1 MLKEKLSGK
10 LVKSIIAPHDALK
23 AAGVSGPLLSMDAS
37 WYRAMDG
44 DKEIVKMASFA
55 FLLSDGGKPI
65 QVQAEFEK
73 GEFKTTTKDL
83 SSEMGDVN
91 EEGEFLDS
99 VKLMD
104 DASAVEKIEKNTRV
118 QTAMKK
124 ARHLRLAS
132 LSFILF
138 DDIYEAPVWHAVLK
152 NWPLTNYFKRE
163 KPVTLEVSIEAVRGN
178 TLSFRQII

>member
-1 MLKEKLSGK
+1 MGRA
-10 LVKSIIAPHDALK
+10 INID
-23 AAGVSGPLLSMDAS
+23 GVEGQCEGSVVMGQGYTL
-37 WYRAMDG
+37 Y
-44 DKEIVKMASFA
+44 ENVIV
-55 FLLSDGGKPI
+55 
-65 QVQAEFEK
+65 EK